1 MVLIMSKKKV
11 FLLLVSLV
19 FMGLFSNFASAQ
31 EEGAGLGEAFG
42 TIRELFAFLPELV
55 TLEKLIGGDTAA
67 IFWAKFLVWLLL
79 FAVLFFG
86 ASKVFPDNNRIAVI
100 VALVIALMGT
110 LLIPYPVL
118 VNIFQT
124 YGLVAGIVVWAIPL
138 IAGMYIAHKFE
149 NPFARALIYGL
160 AAWILFSIN
169 NTVVKEQ
176 GFANTNFPFFGLLL
190 AVVIILFFWNLGQ
203 IFGIGGDGAGGGR
216 AGDIGRD
223 FMDWA
228 TGRGDRGRRGDGRR
242 GRDGRYRAGRDQD
255 RGQDRD
261 RDRPS
266 RDDDKEKDID
276 KKELIEEKK
285 FFGLLRQLYKGICRI
300 SPVSAAKEVK
310 KKLKRIQNEIII
322 LGNLNRKE
330 EKAEKL
336 TEEYLT
342 ELGFSKTRRGE
353 ILKLIK
359 YEETSLRRVYQL
371 FEDLQEAVGNVLEGE
386 NKRKDYVVRLSRL
399 KNPGTIQNYT
409 GVIIPGVEEV
419 IKDNSER
426 LKSDLFHMV
435 RIIELLIK
443 INLEELRKLK

>member
-1 MVLIMSKKKV
+1 M
-11 FLLLVSLV
+11 
-19 FMGLFSNFASAQ
+19 
-31 EEGAGLGEAFG
+31 
-42 TIRELFAFLPELV
+42 
-55 TLEKLIGGDTAA
+55 
-67 IFWAKFLVWLLL
+67 
-79 FAVLFFG
+79 
-86 ASKVFPDNNRIAVI
+86 
-100 VALVIALMGT
+100 
-110 LLIPYPVL
+110 
-118 VNIFQT
+118 
-124 YGLVAGIVVWAIPL
+124 
-138 IAGMYIAHKFE
+138 
-149 NPFARALIYGL
+149 
-160 AAWILFSIN
+160 
-169 NTVVKEQ
+169 
-176 GFANTNFPFFGLLL
+176 
-190 AVVIILFFWNLGQ
+190 
-203 IFGIGGDGAGGGR
+203 
-216 AGDIGRD
+216 
-223 FMDWA
+223 
-228 TGRGDRGRRGDGRR
+228 
-242 GRDGRYRAGRDQD
+242 
-255 RGQDRD
+255 
-261 RDRPS
+261 
-266 RDDDKEKDID
+266 
-276 KKELIEEKK
+276 IEEKK
-285 FFGLLRQLYKGICRI
+285 FFKLLHKLYNGICRI

-310 KKLKRIQNEIII
+310 NKLKIIQNKIII

-419 IKDNSER
+419 VKDNSER